1 MRMTVGSAHAKERAP
16 LRPSPVLDV
25 PAPFGAHGA
34 HRGYEVITSASRTGA
49 DAEVVRS

>member
-1 MRMTVGSAHAKERAP
+1 MRMSVESAHATARAP
-16 LRPSPVLDV
+16 LRPSPVLDAPV
-25 PAPFGAHGA
+25 PFGTHGA